1 MDDARVT
8 GGRRRRMAPAA
19 LVAVGVGVVTA
30 LVVAGGARGAATGA
44 GSAAGAVGS
53 AAGSGAAAGAAPAG
67 TPASWRAL
75 PRAAAAATRAM
86 PGGARAQAWGDPAAG
101 CYLVEV
107 AAPGAPGEDAAA
119 ARGELAGALGLGPAT
134 AGHVDGALHEGAL
147 TGSVRGWV
155 VAAGDRVVSSAAA
168 CVYNDRE
175 PAACAAACAAIWSHL
190 SSAPELP

>member
-8 GGRRRRMAPAA
+8 GGRRRMAPGALAA
-19 LVAVGVGVVTA
+19 VVVGVVA
-30 LVVAGGARGAATGA
+30 VLAAA
-44 GSAAGAVGS
+44 GSAGS
-53 AAGSGAAAGAAPAG
+53 AGSGAGASAGAAPAG

-75 PRAAAAATRAM
+75 PGAAAAAMRAM

-175 PAACAAACAAIWSHL
+175 PAACAAVCAAIWSHL